1 MKDEDSVSISIPK
14 KLFERIC
21 QEINNTNPKA
31 VSKYITYILNKEL
44 ATQQKRVSSEEDK
57 NRVKEK
63 LRGLGYF

>member
-1 MKDEDSVSISIPK
+1 MKDEDSVSISIPR

-44 ATQQKRVSSEEDK
+44 TTQQKRVSSEEDK
-57 NRVKEK
+57 DKVKER
-63 LRGLGYF
+63 LRELGYF